1 MIGEVVAVLSA
12 LKALNDG
19 IATVK
24 ESGANLE
31 SICGKWADAS
41 EQYNDVEKK
50 KAGKLSYKDA
60 IALEGA
66 KRQLANFDRQLQDI
80 CLMQGQGDLYTS
92 IKTRMEEAKYAHEKE
107 LRIIKR
113 RRAEFKKT
121 MGMVGTAIFAWAFFM
136 AFLFAAIWAY
146 RQGQ

>member
-24 ESGANLE
+24 EAGGNLE

-92 IKTRMEEAKYAHEKE
+92 IKTRMEEAKYAQEKE

-121 MGMVGTAIFAWAFFM
+121 MGLVGTVLFTWVFFM
-136 AFLFAAIWAY
+136 GFLFAVLWAY
-146 RQGQ
+146 RQGE